1 MLRDFIKDLNK
12 AKQGEHIVYSVL
24 SSLYPNYS
32 WEDVSDIREYR
43 YRGDIRATD
52 KATGQKF
59 YFEVKDDSRIA
70 ETANILCEEE
80 NYLKETDRYIDGGM
94 RADNDYYCVLSQKE
108 RKIYIFDFKIL
119 QQIYKQGSF
128 KDIEHADQI
137 TYCYLLPIGT
147 AKKAGALKK
156 VINYG
161 FDF

>member
-1 MLRDFIKDLNK
+1 M
-12 AKQGEHIVYSVL
+12 L

-52 KATGQKF
+52 KETGQQF

-80 NYLKETDRYIDGGM
+80 NYLKETDRYISGGM
-94 RADNDYYCVLSQKE
+94 YADNDYYCVLSQKE

-119 QQIYKQGSF
+119 QQIYK
-128 KDIEHADQI
+128 
-137 TYCYLLPIGT
+137 
-147 AKKAGALKK
+147 
-156 VINYG
+156 
-161 FDF
+161 